1 MASLSSFWETQ
12 KEEGPVQGGWEGAL
26 VGIPE
31 SITGRTPRSCRK
43 CLLRINGGLNAE
55 CRLFPSSSTLESL
68 LFLFKDQCAIYFSL
82 KVHLLNP
89 QCLSS
94 KTVLHRVINPH
105 GVPLKVNDIL

>member
-1 MASLSSFWETQ
+1 MLSVDFSLPHLHW
-12 KEEGPVQGGWEGAL
+12 G
-26 VGIPE
+26 
-31 SITGRTPRSCRK
+31 
-43 CLLRINGGLNAE
+43 
-55 CRLFPSSSTLESL
+55 SL

-105 GVPLKVNDIL
+105 GVPLKANDIL